1 MDEFELNN
9 LHCILDHD
17 HKVVKISHDGGS
29 IPIDF
34 KNLTDKEKKSITEEN
49 GYLVIPWKLFEKAE
63 NIADIKFKDVNGEQ
77 IDPCTGKAFKRD
89 KNDKYIIPET
99 NPQIAVSEVTFL
111 PISYLNKHKSKFMKY
126 AKGVG
131 IGIGVVGL
139 VALNII
145 PGVGEVADAAAI
157 GALGTETAVATT
169 TVAETAAVTETAAV
183 AETAAVTETAETAAV
198 SSEATEAVTTE
209 GTKSTSEIKKGYTHL
224 NSLGDHLKNAVNKVH
239 DTANKGLTIIKD
251 THEKILNT
259 TKKIQDHIDSINNN
273 INETKK
279 QISTIHK
286 TFTDIGSSVNN
297 IITTSGTSGSG
308 PHEREQMVSNYKII
322 IVLLI
327 VMIIIVIYM
336 LYIAYKNKSPNGSIF
351 SVI

>member
-1 MDEFELNN
+1 MDEFEINN

-17 HKVVKISHDGGS
+17 HKVVKISHDKGY
-29 IPIDF
+29 IPIEF

-49 GYLVIPWKLFEKAE
+49 GYLEIPWKLFEKAE
-63 NIADIKFKDVNGEQ
+63 NIADIKFKELNGEQ
-77 IDPCTGKAFKRD
+77 IDPCTGEAFKKD

-99 NPQIAVSEVTFL
+99 DPPIAVSKVTFL
-111 PISYLNKHKSKFMKY
+111 PISYLKQHKSRFMKY

-169 TVAETAAVTETAAV
+169 AV
-183 AETAAVTETAETAAV
+183 AETAVVAETTAV
-198 SSEATEAVTTE
+198 SSEAAVATE
-209 GTKSTSEIKKGYTHL
+209 GTVSTSVIKKGYTHL
-224 NSLGDHLKNAVNKVH
+224 SELGNHIKNVVSKTHDAAKKGLDIVQKGHTKVLDTMNKV
-239 DTANKGLTIIKD
+239 
-251 THEKILNT
+251 
-259 TKKIQDHIDSINNN
+259 QDHVNEINSHINNVKGT
-273 INETKK
+273 INEL
-279 QISTIHK
+279 HE
-286 TFTDIGSSVNN
+286 N
-297 IITTSGTSGSG
+297 IKSITSIPGIYGSG
-308 PHEREQMVSNYKII
+308 PHEKEQMVSNYKII

-327 VMIIIVIYM
+327 IMIIIVIYM
-336 LYIAYKNKSPNGSIF
+336 IYIAYKNKSPNGSIF

>member
-29 IPIDF
+29 IPIEF

-77 IDPCTGKAFKRD
+77 IDPCTGKAFKKD

-169 TVAETAAVTETAAV
+169 AVAETAAVTETAAV
-183 AETAAVTETAETAAV
+183 AETAAVSSETAVA
-198 SSEATEAVTTE
+198 TE
-209 GTKSTSEIKKGYTHL
+209 GTTSTSVLKKGYTHL
-224 NSLGDHLKNAVNKVH
+224 NNLGDHLKNAVNKVH

-336 LYIAYKNKSPNGSIF
+336 LYIAYKNKSPSGSIF